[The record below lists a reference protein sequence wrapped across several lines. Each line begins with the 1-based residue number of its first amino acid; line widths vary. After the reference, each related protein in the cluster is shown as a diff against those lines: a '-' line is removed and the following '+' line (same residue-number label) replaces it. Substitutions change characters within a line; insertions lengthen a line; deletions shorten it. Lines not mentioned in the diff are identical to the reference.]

1 MFALWFILGL
11 SHSHPIIRIWLLF
24 YLGSFWRNVNT
35 LHSSGRRQISGAVI
49 PIRPFSYKLLFKS
62 CPSLPVVQWP
72 PANNVGAELVRAR
85 VLYLLLF
92 HACPLQSV
100 TARWLLNSFSPSFFL
115 ESDGKNVRMKE
126 RINSLRSFWLSN
138 KFSLSVS

>member
-62 CPSLPVVQWP
+62 CPSLPVANGLLWIMLVQSLLEQGYFTFYFSMP
-72 PANNVGAELVRAR
+72 
-85 VLYLLLF
+85 VLFSQLLLDDYSTHF
-92 HACPLQSV
+92 HPVSS
-100 TARWLLNSFSPSFFL
+100 LNKM
-115 ESDGKNVRMKE
+115 ERMWEWRKG
-126 RINSLRSFWLSN
+126 ST
-138 KFSLSVS
+138 V